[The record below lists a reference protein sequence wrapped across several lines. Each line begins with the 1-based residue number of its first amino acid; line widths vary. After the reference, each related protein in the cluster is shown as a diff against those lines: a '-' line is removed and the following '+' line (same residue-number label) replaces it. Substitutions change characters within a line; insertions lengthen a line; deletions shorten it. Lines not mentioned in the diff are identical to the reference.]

1 MGPRDWTAAALHVT
15 EADPPPRGGR
25 HAPCRLTGVLL
36 FDDHPQREVI
46 TTLRAP
52 TAKWPCQGDQLPATV
67 RLSAPDTVTVS
78 WHRLLPRDQLDATT
92 AQATDSTEYLYRV
105 NVVGDPGRPL
115 PGSPGGG
122 ATPQEAQAL
131 IRSGEPATA
140 LVLNVTDVAA
150 PWLLR
155 LLSSPPPGG
164 IVDLILQITRA
175 DNTTYQAR
183 IRIGFST
190 RERRDRVATVG
201 AEVPVRIQSD
211 EPDKVAIDAAA
222 LEWS

>member
-1 MGPRDWTAAALHVT
+1 VT

-25 HAPCRLTGVLL
+25 HALCRLTGVLL

-52 TAKWPCQGDQLPATV
+52 TAKWPRPGDQLPATV
-67 RLSAPDTVTVS
+67 LLSAPDTVTVG
-78 WHRLLPRDQLDATT
+78 WHRLPPRDRLDATT
-92 AQATDSTEYLYRV
+92 AQATESAEYLYRV
-105 NVVGDPGRPL
+105 DVVGDPGRPV

-122 ATPQEAQAL
+122 ATPREARAL
-131 IRSGEPATA
+131 IHSGEPATA
-140 LVLNVTDVAA
+140 IVLAVTDVAP

-155 LLSSPPPGG
+155 RLVPAPPGG
-164 IVDLILQITRA
+164 VADLILQITRA
-175 DNTTYQAR
+175 DDTTYRAR

-201 AEVPVRIQSD
+201 AEVPVRIQPD
-211 EPDKVAIDAAA
+211 EPDKVAVDAAA